1 MRKGA
6 GPERHAKIRILFAE
20 GVARSVPLRCNSIY
34 NQLNMKRTIYQ
45 SPAISVVEIF
55 AEASFCQSKD
65 VHPNAFGF
73 SSSEAFGLLEEEDYG

>member
-6 GPERHAKIRILFAE
+6 EPERHAKIRILFAE
-20 GVARSVPLRCNSIY
+20 GVAKNVPLRCNSIY

-73 SSSEAFGLLEEEDYG
+73 SSSEAFGLLEEED

>member
-1 MRKGA
+1 M
-6 GPERHAKIRILFAE
+6 IRILFAE
-20 GVARSVPLRCNSIY
+20 GVAKSVPLRCNSNSIY

-73 SSSEAFGLLEEEDYG
+73 SSSEAFGLLEEED

>member
-20 GVARSVPLRCNSIY
+20 GVAGDVPLRCNSIY

-65 VHPNAFGF
+65 VHPNVFGF
-73 SSSEAFGLLEEEDYG
+73 SSSEAFGLLEEED